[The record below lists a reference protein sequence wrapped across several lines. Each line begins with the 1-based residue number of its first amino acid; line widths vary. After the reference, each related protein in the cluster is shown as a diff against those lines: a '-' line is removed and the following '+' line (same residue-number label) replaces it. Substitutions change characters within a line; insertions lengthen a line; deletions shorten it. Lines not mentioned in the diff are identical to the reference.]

1 MYTLEFFNEAKTITL
16 NEKIVD
22 EFIKLQN
29 TFNKKMIN
37 RQKTLKKTNIVV
49 DNFSVIKTLINKI
62 TLETFDDNCES
73 LIAEY
78 NKFENKQEISYKI
91 IEILSTNIFY
101 SSLYASLYSKLI
113 ETDKCFQNVLDN
125 YKNKTQER
133 YRTVCY
139 IDSNI
144 NYDQFCKNNENN
156 AKIKS
161 MSSFFSYLL
170 LNGNLTSDFIVEN
183 IEFLVN
189 EIKNNRENEIIFELI
204 ENINVIISVT
214 YNVISKHT
222 KWDNIVSSIESMKN
236 KTASFKHLKNKC
248 VFKCMDILD
257 FVNKI

>member
-1 MYTLEFFNEAKTITL
+1 MYKLEFFNEAKTITL
-16 NEKIVD
+16 DEKIVD

-91 IEILSTNIFY
+91 IEILSANIFY

-125 YKNKTQER
+125 YKNKTQDDTE
-133 YRTVCY
+133 
-139 IDSNI
+139 
-144 NYDQFCKNNENN
+144 QFVILIQILIMTNF
-156 AKIKS
+156 AKIMRIMQK
-161 MSSFFSYLL
+161 
-170 LNGNLTSDFIVEN
+170 
-183 IEFLVN
+183 
-189 EIKNNRENEIIFELI
+189 
-204 ENINVIISVT
+204 
-214 YNVISKHT
+214 
-222 KWDNIVSSIESMKN
+222 
-236 KTASFKHLKNKC
+236 
-248 VFKCMDILD
+248 
-257 FVNKI
+257 